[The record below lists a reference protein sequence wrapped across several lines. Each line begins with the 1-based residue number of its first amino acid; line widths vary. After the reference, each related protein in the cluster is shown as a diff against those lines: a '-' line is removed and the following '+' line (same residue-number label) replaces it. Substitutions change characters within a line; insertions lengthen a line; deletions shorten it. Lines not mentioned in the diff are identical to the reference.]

1 MGEEMNMEEKIAR
14 AICEADGI
22 NPEWAGSVD
31 PDCTY
36 DAWENY
42 IPHAR
47 AAMSAIKEPTYGMIE
62 SGDIDM
68 KTGYSVDLI
77 YTSMIQAAEEGK

>member
-1 MGEEMNMEEKIAR
+1 MKMIEKIAR

-36 DAWENY
+36 YAWENY
-42 IPHAR
+42 IPHAK
-47 AAMSAIKEPTYGMIE
+47 AALYALKEPTEGMKMVIRNENCVYGNESDFMSALVDAIE
-62 SGDIDM
+62 G
-68 KTGYSVDLI
+68 
-77 YTSMIQAAEEGK
+77 EGK

>member
-1 MGEEMNMEEKIAR
+1 MEEKIAR
-14 AICEADGI
+14 AICKADGI

-47 AAMSAIKEPTYGMIE
+47 AALSSLKNPTDDMIDSVYGKNDVLRE
-62 SGDIDM
+62 RDIVERDF
-68 KTGYSVDLI
+68 KI
-77 YTSMIQAAEEGK
+77 MIQAAEEGK